1 MILRKNRQMGLYGLW
16 RRLVGAPPP
25 GKGYMSTKRA
35 RQALD
40 LAKASA
46 AKAGQRAATVAHL
59 GAALVHFNESSAAL
73 VLKKLNIELTALSDA
88 IVKDGSNAPLSEILV
103 LADRERRVFG
113 HLSVGTEHLL
123 IALMVHGKNGVARH
137 LVENGVQLVALR
149 ELVVKTVDPVFNPDA
164 D

>member
-1 MILRKNRQMGLYGLW
+1 MGLYGLW
-16 RRLVGAPPP
+16 RKLVGSPPP

-35 RQALD
+35 RQVLD
-40 LAKASA
+40 LAKGAA
-46 AKAGQRAATVAHL
+46 AKAGKRDATVVHL
-59 GAALVHFNESSAAL
+59 ATALVQFKESSAAL
-73 VLKKLNIELTALSDA
+73 VFKKLDVDVAGLCDA
-88 IVKDGSNAPLSEILV
+88 IANDGSSTPLQEIIA

-123 IALMVHGKNGVARH
+123 LALMVHGENAVARCLSEKGVK
-137 LVENGVQLVALR
+137 LVVLR